1 MMPAAITDQPGP
13 LPTEATDLASLVAE
27 ALGFSPMDVDLD
39 GDAVIVD
46 CTWDQAESYRGLAVG
61 GSWELTADARGRKDL
76 RVTVPA
82 AAVKGGV
89 DAIPGVSRY
98 VLVAVTTGPIRL
110 VGEGY

>member
-1 MMPAAITDQPGP
+1 MIAITDQDGP
-13 LPTEATDLASLVAE
+13 LPAESSDLAPLVAE
-27 ALGFSPMDVDLD
+27 AIGFLSPDVDRD
-39 GDAVIVD
+39 GDSVIVD

-61 GSWELTADARGRKDL
+61 GSWELTADTRGRKDL

-82 AAVKGGV
+82 AAVKGGA

-98 VLVAVTTGPIRL
+98 VLVAVTTAEIRM